1 MIKIA
6 TTILLSI
13 FSLLP
18 ISNFEGMSLKKDYTD
33 ILSETSVGV
42 QTFQFFDASR
52 DRPVTVEI
60 WYPTEENAAILDL
73 TDDCVWEHPKEKRN
87 AKLSEKNSKYP
98 LIIMSHGNRGDRR
111 ERTWLADSL
120 VKKGY
125 IVASVEHYG
134 NSWKDYNP
142 LSSICFWERAK
153 DITFSLDQILNQ
165 EAIASKINSN
175 KIGFVGYSMGGM
187 TGLALAGAQAK
198 HLREIAKVQISQ
210 LPGVPLAVLDSIDF
224 SEGEKNLRE
233 ERIKSFLLICPAS
246 FAYSADSLKSIKTPV
261 GLIAS
266 IDDEVLPHKEHAQKI
281 LKGLVPR
288 KLKLLRNKT
297 SHYAFLNKMTKKGVE
312 VLQKIAPVD
321 ADWTPVHKEATSFAI
336 KYFEETLIQT
346 KAE

>member
-6 TTILLSI
+6 ITLLLSI

-18 ISNFEGMSLKKDYTD
+18 VTNLEGMSFRKDSQEIAD
-33 ILSETSVGV
+33 DVAIGV
-42 QTFQFFDASR
+42 KTFKFHDNSR
-52 DRPVTVEI
+52 NRPVTVEI
-60 WYPTEENAAILDL
+60 WYPTEEKATAFDL
-73 TDDCVWEHPKEKRN
+73 TDDCVWQHPKEARN
-87 AKLSEKNSKYP
+87 ASISLKDSKYP

-125 IVASVEHYG
+125 IVASVEHHG

-153 DITFSLDQILNQ
+153 DVSFSLDQLLSSEIL
-165 EAIASKINSN
+165 ASKINTN

-198 HLREIAKVQISQ
+198 HLKEIAKIQISQ
-210 LPGVPLAVLDSIDF
+210 LPGVPPTVLDSIDF
-224 SEGEKNLRE
+224 SEGEKNLKE
-233 ERIKSFLLICPAS
+233 TRIKSFLLICPAS
-246 FAYSADSLKSIKTPV
+246 FAYSSDSLKSIKSPI

-266 IDDEVLPHKEHAQKI
+266 LDDEVLPHKDHAQKI
-281 LKGLVPR
+281 LKGIVPR

-297 SHYAFLNKMTKKGVE
+297 SHYAFLNKMTKKGYE
-312 VLQKIAPVD
+312 ILQKIAPVES
-321 ADWTPVHKEATSFAI
+321 DWTPIHKEATSFTI
-336 KYFEETLIQT
+336 KYFDETLMQ
-346 KAE
+346 ANVE